1 MSQYTK
7 IAVAVKITG
16 MWWFEIIISKSFSEI
31 SRFTILR
38 NCRINSAAERHCIN
52 NSNNDNNNNNNNKNN
67 DNNNYNK
74 NRIMN
79 LITII
84 IIISI
89 VKGTTKAV
97 KIILKKT
104 VQLWKEGCYWQH
116 IV

>member
-7 IAVAVKITG
+7 IAIIVKVTG
-16 MWWFEIIISKSFSEI
+16 MLWFEIITSKSSSKI
-31 SRFTILR
+31 SRFTILI
-38 NCRINSAAERHCIN
+38 NCRINSAIERHCIN
-52 NSNNDNNNNNNNKNN
+52 NNNNDNNNNNNNKNN
-67 DNNNYNK
+67 DNNNNNK

-89 VKGTTKAV
+89 VRITTKAV

-104 VQLWKEGCYWQH
+104 VQL
-116 IV
+116 